1 MQAAS
6 MGTKAFSILFF
17 CLITA
22 ATTALG
28 TQEPADPN
36 ETALPFGP
44 VTGLLSVDMRQKSD
58 GLLVT
63 LTLDGSTRYR
73 TGRLLSP
80 PRFYVDLESCELALD
95 PSALP
100 STSGVRVRASQFTV
114 SPPVVRVVLDL
125 DSNWTLPRQLTPS
138 PSDEVRFF
146 VPRRA
151 SAPAQEKTPISALS
165 EKQWRTNPNSSP
177 QNGGTGFTVGAQKSC
192 AQEEL
197 FSLTKALPH
206 PMRQLVKRIAEN
218 STPYRFGGDG
228 LDGIDCSG
236 FTCLLFSAVGI
247 QLPHSAAEQ
256 FQMGTPI
263 DASDLKPGDL
273 VFFGVEGRP
282 THVGVALG
290 GERFLHVSSARNG
303 LTVTPLNA
311 PYYAK
316 RFMGAKRLL
325 NSETNQGKNA
335 SAQR

>member
-1 MQAAS
+1 
-6 MGTKAFSILFF
+6 MGARVFPILFL
-17 CLITA
+17 CWLTA

-44 VTGLLSVDMRQKSD
+44 VTGLLSVDVREKND

-63 LTLDGSTRYR
+63 LTLDGPTRYR

-80 PRFYVDLESCELALD
+80 PRFFVDLEACELALD

-100 STSGVRVRASQFTV
+100 SVSGIRVRASQFTL
-114 SPPVVRVVLDL
+114 SPPVVRVALDL
-125 DSNWTLPRQLTPS
+125 GPNWSFPRRLTSS
-138 PSDEVRFF
+138 PSDEARFF
-146 VPRRA
+146 VPRRT
-151 SAPAQEKTPISALS
+151 SAPTQKKASPDSSSS
-165 EKQWRTNPNSSP
+165 ERQREANPTCSP
-177 QNGGTGFTVGAQKSC
+177 QQGGTGLSGGVQRSC
-192 AQEEL
+192 TLEEL
-197 FSLTKALPH
+197 LSLTKALPH
-206 PMRQLVKRIAEN
+206 QMLQVIRRIAE
-218 STPYRFGGDG
+218 SCTPYRFGGDG
-228 LDGIDCSG
+228 LDGLDCSG

-263 DASDLKPGDL
+263 DAADLKPGDL
-273 VFFGVEGRP
+273 VFFGTSGRP

-290 GERFLHVSSARNG
+290 SGSFLHVSSARNG

-316 RFMGAKRLL
+316 RFMGARRLFGF
-325 NSETNQGKNA
+325 EANQERNA
-335 SAQR
+335 SARH

>member
-1 MQAAS
+1 
-6 MGTKAFSILFF
+6 MGTKAFSILFL
-17 CLITA
+17 CWITA

-28 TQEPADPN
+28 TQEPADPS

-44 VTGLLSVDMRQKSD
+44 VTGLLSINVRQKSD

-63 LTLDGSTRYR
+63 LALDGPTRYR

-95 PSALP
+95 PSTLP
-100 STSGVRVRASQFTV
+100 STSGIRVRASQFTV

-125 DSNWTLPRQLTPS
+125 GSNWTIPRLLTPS

-146 VPRRA
+146 LPRRA
-151 SAPAQEKTPISALS
+151 FPPAKEKTQPGPAFLN
-165 EKQWRTNPNSSP
+165 KVKTNSTNSP
-177 QNGGTGFTVGAQKSC
+177 QQIGTGFTGGVQKSYT
-192 AQEEL
+192 QEEL

-206 PMRQLVKRIAEN
+206 QMQQVVKQIVEN

-273 VFFGVEGRP
+273 VFFGAEGRP

-290 GERFLHVSSARNG
+290 GGRFLHVSSARNG

-325 NSETNQGKNA
+325 DSETNQGKNA